1 MKIVFLD
8 AETLGDDVS
17 LEPISSLGEYVSY
30 PSTAPELVIERC
42 KGFDV
47 VISNKVYIGRET
59 IDALLPELKLIC
71 VAATG
76 TNNIDMAYAAEKGIP
91 VRNAVNY
98 STESVAQVTFMFI
111 LSLVGKASY
120 FDGYVKSGEYSG
132 SGCFTNARVPFF
144 ELNGKKLGII
154 GLGNIGSRVASIG
167 KAFGMEVS
175 YYPTSG
181 VAHSAEYP
189 ALPLERLLAE
199 SDIISIHCPLNDRTR
214 GLIGYD
220 GLSMMKPSAYIV
232 NMGRGGIIVEDE
244 LARALDEGLIAGAA
258 ADVFT
263 KEPMPAE
270 HPFLHLKHPERI
282 MLTPHIGWASRE
294 ARECLIRKIAENI
307 SNNI

>member
-17 LEPISSLGEYVSY
+17 LSPISDLGEYISY
-30 PSTAPELVIERC
+30 PSTRPEQTIERC

-47 VISNKVYIGRET
+47 VISNKVYLGKEA

-76 TNNIDMAYAAEKGIP
+76 TNNVDMEYAAKCGIP

-98 STESVAQVTFMFI
+98 STESVAQTTYMFI
-111 LSLVGKASY
+111 LSLVGRTAF
-120 FDGYVKSGEYSG
+120 FDNYVKGGEYSA

-144 ELNGKKLGII
+144 ELSGKKLGII
-154 GLGNIGSRVASIG
+154 GLGNIGSRVATIG

-181 VAHSAEYP
+181 VAHSDEYP
-189 ALPLERLLAE
+189 ALPLEKLLAE
-199 SDIISIHCPLNDRTR
+199 SDIVSIHCPLNPRTK
-214 GLIGYD
+214 GLIGYEQ
-220 GLSMMKPSAYIV
+220 LKMMKPSAYIV
-232 NMGRGGIIVEDE
+232 NMGRGGIIVEEE
-244 LARALDEGLIAGAA
+244 LARALDEGIIAGSA

-270 HPFLHLKHPERI
+270 HPFLHLKHPER
-282 MLTPHIGWASRE
+282 MLLTPHIGWASRE

-307 SNNI
+307 SKL